1 MNEPPA
7 SCGEGIAGNA
17 ELAVHL
23 AHVAGGMA
31 AVLEAHLPM
40 IDEDDPVNAGEI
52 ATYQHLAARYR
63 SIEELAARLGEDM
76 KLAVSLPM
84 GRHLNAR
91 GTIGGMEAAFARLL
105 KAETECATYFSG
117 RLADDQVMMDH
128 ITAAAA
134 AGRTHDTSPPHG

>member
-52 ATYQHLAARYR
+52 ATYHHLIARYR
-63 SIEELAARLGEDM
+63 SIEDLAERVGEDM
-76 KLAVSLPM
+76 KLARSLPM
-84 GRHLNAR
+84 GRHLDVPGVIA
-91 GTIGGMEAAFARLL
+91 GMQSAFARLL
-105 KAETECATYFSG
+105 KAETECARYFSG
-117 RLADDQVMMDH
+117 RVEGDQVMMDH

-134 AGRTHDTSPPHG
+134 AERTHDTNTPHA

>member
-1 MNEPPA
+1 MIEPPA

-52 ATYQHLAARYR
+52 ATYQHLVARYR
-63 SIEELAARLGEDM
+63 SIEELAARVGEDM
-76 KLAVSLPM
+76 KLAASLPM
-84 GRHLNAR
+84 GRHLDAP
-91 GTIGGMEAAFARLL
+91 GVIGGMQSAFARLL
-105 KAETECATYFSG
+105 KAETECATYLSD
-117 RLADDQVMMDH
+117 RLAGDKVMMDH
-128 ITAAAA
+128 ISAAAA
-134 AGRTHDTSPPHG
+134 EEQGAHHDGAP